1 MPWPMVLHYSL
12 MKSINSVIFIRRNV
26 GPLRRI
32 LRVAVR
38 RPHFTSGKLKFAES
52 SEFFTRQRSTNGA
65 AVFFCLFLFLFFFF
79 TFAFVVPQDPVECQS
94 RCYFCTRHNGGWRLC
109 SFHFRANG
117 RNGADET
124 INAKFANRWNCRST
138 TSPFCRSRSSRFFF
152 SFRPSL
158 RWDSR
163 YVFFWL

>member
-1 MPWPMVLHYSL
+1 MGQL
-12 MKSINSVIFIRRNV
+12 
-26 GPLRRI
+26 
-32 LRVAVR
+32 
-38 RPHFTSGKLKFAES
+38 
-52 SEFFTRQRSTNGA
+52 FF
-65 AVFFCLFLFLFFFF
+65 LLLLFLFFFF

-152 SFRPSL
+152 VQAIFEMGQPLRFFLALKLFRKNGSDWSVNFGCFYFSNRKPHLASHGAAIYL
-158 RWDSR
+158 
-163 YVFFWL
+163 YMVMELKIYPT